1 MQVVNF
7 CFADGRV
14 QAIKERTNLMTL
26 ELLSTRND
34 GEVIVDTS
42 W

>member
-14 QAIKERTNLMTL
+14 QAISELTSPAIL

-34 GEVIVDTS
+34 GKVIVGFD
-42 W
+42 